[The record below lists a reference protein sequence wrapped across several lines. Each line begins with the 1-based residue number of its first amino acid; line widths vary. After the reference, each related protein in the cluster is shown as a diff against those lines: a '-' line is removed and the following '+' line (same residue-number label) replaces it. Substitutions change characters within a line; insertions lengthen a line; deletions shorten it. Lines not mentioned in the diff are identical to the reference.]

1 VADEK
6 KTPEQTEDPA
16 PGWYPDPVDS
26 EGLRYWDGKR
36 WTVERAGAPAET
48 PAGAPAAAAPA
59 QAPQRVGG
67 VAWGVYA
74 TFGAFLLFSV
84 ANLLYTLDYSDALG
98 AAIDGETIGVGEAND
113 KFDAFNAVSGL
124 GLLFAIA
131 LAIGFLIWFHRA
143 YANAAGLTRRPLRYG
158 TGWSVGAWFIPI
170 FNLWRPKQIA
180 NDVWRAGDPKARD
193 NSEWNALPVAGLVHW
208 WWAIWILG
216 SAIAGAGGG
225 LLAIDSPLVEHAEA
239 PGSVGDSELE
249 QEYAATTLVAAG
261 AAVQMIGAVMAMM
274 VVRRASERQ
283 DALISG
289 STA

>member
-6 KTPEQTEDPA
+6 KTPEQGGDPA

-36 WTVERAGAPAET
+36 WTVEQAGAQAGPPAAE
-48 PAGAPAAAAPA
+48 AGARPLA
-59 QAPQRVGG
+59 RIGG
-67 VAWGVYA
+67 VAWSVYA

-98 AAIDGETIGVGEAND
+98 AARDGEAIGVGEAND

-124 GLLFAIA
+124 GVLFAIA
-131 LAIGFLIWFHRA
+131 LAIGFLVWFHRA
-143 YANAAGLTRRPLRYG
+143 YSNAAGLTRQKLRYG
-158 TGWSVGAWFIPI
+158 TGWSVGAWFIPV

-180 NDVWRAGDPKARD
+180 NDVWRAGDPKARE
-193 NSEWNALPVAGLVHW
+193 NSNWNALPVAGIVHW

-216 SAIAGAGGG
+216 SVIGGAGGG
-225 LLAIDSPLVEHAEA
+225 LLAIDSPLVDHAET
-239 PGSVGDSELE
+239 PGSVSDSDLE
-249 QEYAATTLVAAG
+249 QEYVATTLVAAG
-261 AAVQMIGAVMAMM
+261 VAVQMIGAVLAMM

-283 DALISG
+283 DALIPD